1 MGLEPRV
8 FWSLTVR
15 EFWIKYRAF
24 IRAEDRA
31 EASVMRQA
39 LRTQHY
45 KKADRNALS
54 RAANALRRYP
64 VKRWLQ
70 P

>member
-1 MGLEPRV
+1 MGLEPLV

-31 EASVMRQA
+31 ESAWLRHA
-39 LRTQHY
+39 LRTQRY
-45 KKADRNALS
+45 KKADRNQIA
-54 RAANALRRYP
+54 RAANALKRYP